1 MSFQRLYTCDRCS
14 RIVRMQW
21 NTSPSERWPC
31 LSPGISRRGNGLEV
45 EVFCKGS
52 IEYCHDATANFGA
65 GLRSVSSAD
74 SHLLQ
79 TTCSNKCGHQ
89 VVGMSIVG
97 QECVACDAIGDNG
110 FMIATNYISAAKKRP
125 RQETDRARAYCRTKM

>member
-1 MSFQRLYTCDRCS
+1 
-14 RIVRMQW
+14 MQW

-31 LSPGISRRGNGLEV
+31 LSGLV
-45 EVFCKGS
+45 CMGS
-52 IEYCHDATANFGA
+52 IGYCHSATANFGA

-97 QECVACDAIGDNG
+97 QECVACGAIGDNG
-110 FMIATNYISAAKKRP
+110 FMLATNYISAAKKRP
-125 RQETDRARAYCRTKM
+125 RQEASEQN